1 MIVIMTTYGRTVVE
15 VAVAA
20 EVVRVLLPATVVK
33 ATVLPVDTRTRVDT
47 MNIVETVVEDV
58 AEFVLCGCCC

>member
-1 MIVIMTTYGRTVVE
+1 MTIYRRTVVE

-47 MNIVETVVEDV
+47 MNIVETVVNVVEDV